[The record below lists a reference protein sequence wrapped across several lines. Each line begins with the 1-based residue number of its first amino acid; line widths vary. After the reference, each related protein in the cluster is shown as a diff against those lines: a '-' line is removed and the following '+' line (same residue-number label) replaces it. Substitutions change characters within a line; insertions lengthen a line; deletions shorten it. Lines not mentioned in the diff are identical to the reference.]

1 MSNRLPQRRH
11 SKRLQLAAIGG
22 VLALVASVALSA
34 GTAQA
39 DPPARCGFATQIN
52 VRGTG
57 AVGGTGTGFVYTS
70 GGSDKTLNALS
81 FQENLETDLPV
92 YQEQLNYPA
101 IALQWPNPQTNNYFT
116 SVQTGIT
123 NLVGEINNL
132 NATCPYTN
140 ILLAGYSQGADVIE
154 QAIGAYHATVYS
166 VPAITGSAFANI
178 NTVILFGDPDYRP
191 GEAWDASG
199 DGTGAGFIEKPAGQ
213 LSSITNATPLP
224 PDYSTWGTATAVRS
238 YCLPGDMFCQSNAA
252 GLSIHQSYISNTAI
266 MSDASSF
273 VDSWLTSDY

>member
-1 MSNRLPQRRH
+1 MSTRLPERRH
-11 SKRLQLAAIGG
+11 GKRLQLVAIGG
-22 VLALVASVALSA
+22 VLALIASVALSA
-34 GTAQA
+34 GAAQA
-39 DPPARCGFATQIN
+39 DTPTRCGLATQIN

-57 AVGGTGTGFVYTS
+57 AAGGTGTGRVYTS
-70 GGSDKTLNALS
+70 GGSDSTLNALS
-81 FQENLETDLPV
+81 FQKNLETQLPV
-92 YQEQLNYPA
+92 FEEQLNYPA

-154 QAIGAYHATVYS
+154 QSIGAYHQSVYA
-166 VPAITGSAFANI
+166 VPAVTASAFANI

-191 GEAWDASG
+191 SETWDASG
-199 DGTGAGFIEKPAGQ
+199 DGTGAGVLEKPAGQ
-213 LSSITNATPLP
+213 LSSITNAIPLP

-238 YCLPGDMFCQSNAA
+238 YCLTGDMFCQSNIA

-273 VDSWLTSDY
+273 VDSWLGEDY